1 MRQARHGAVDPD
13 GRQGQICREM
23 RWREG
28 ATATIGRSCM
38 PNDQAMAKRILCLKI
53 KAPSADAAN
62 LIVSMIKNAMPIY
75 KTFGGTS
82 VRLLRN
88 ADDQAQ
94 FMQVIEY
101 ETDAAIESGRQK
113 LASE

>member
-1 MRQARHGAVDPD
+1 
-13 GRQGQICREM
+13 
-23 RWREG
+23 
-28 ATATIGRSCM
+28 M
-38 PNDQAMAKRILCLKI
+38 PNDPAMAKRILCLRI
-53 KAPSADAAN
+53 RAPSADAAK
-62 LIVSMIKNAMPIY
+62 LIVSMIKNAVPLY

-113 LASE
+113 LASEPAAQKFVQAWRAMFPGTVDAEIYEDVTSGP

>member
-1 MRQARHGAVDPD
+1 MQNEMKTAR
-13 GRQGQICREM
+13 
-23 RWREG
+23 
-28 ATATIGRSCM
+28 
-38 PNDQAMAKRILCLKI
+38 RILCLKI
-53 KAPSADAAN
+53 RAPSADTAS
-62 LIVSMIKNAMPIY
+62 LMVSMIKNAVPIY

-101 ETDAAIESGRQK
+101 ETDQAIESGRQK
-113 LASE
+113 LASEPAAQKFVQAWRAMFPGTVDAEIYEDITGSA